1 MLLTP
6 FDVKRLESY
15 AKNLVDYHV
24 VLDLLPVLAR
34 LFFLGRLPVAL
45 SSFQSATLLAIGL
58 QHKSVDDVVAE
69 FTVPA
74 NQVLALFNKSM
85 RKFVAH
91 LRAVQGR
98 TVESTLPH
106 GTHSASL
113 SDRDVRSHLTDR
125 PTGEAPA
132 MKPLK
137 ETLNEELDADGKRLV
152 SSLAAPEYALV
163 ADAADEWK
171 EQLRA
176 SGSSALKMMDRSLK
190 GPKDDAKKDKHHKH
204 HKGGHGGGQSQ
215 HKRKHSKGGNE

>member
-74 NQVLALFNKSM
+74 NQVLALFNKSI

-106 GTHSASL
+106 GTY
-113 SDRDVRSHLTDR
+113 SDPPAIAICDLIHLTD
-125 PTGEAPA
+125 
-132 MKPLK
+132 
-137 ETLNEELDADGKRLV
+137 
-152 SSLAAPEYALV
+152 
-163 ADAADEWK
+163 
-171 EQLRA
+171 
-176 SGSSALKMMDRSLK
+176 
-190 GPKDDAKKDKHHKH
+190 H
-204 HKGGHGGGQSQ
+204 SQ
-215 HKRKHSKGGNE
+215 GRRR